1 MPALIFFI
9 SLLALSGILAVSLV
23 RFTRRR
29 IAARSAP
36 ATGSRKRRRS
46 GTSSKASGARRR
58 RSSTDSGKRSAGRS
72 AGKAASASRSR
83 RGWRLPAMP
92 SLRVPFPRGMAACLP
107 LGLLLGLIAG
117 AGQLSLYGLRQAQGA
132 LNDPR
137 LVSLDNAL
145 AAISLGAL
153 LLIVLGLLGRFS
165 ARRAT

>member
-29 IAARSAP
+29 IAARSTP

-58 RSSTDSGKRSAGRS
+58 RSSSGGDNRS
-72 AGKAASASRSR
+72 AGKAAAASRTR

>member
-1 MPALIFFI
+1 MPALIFFT

-23 RFTRRR
+23 RLARRR
-29 IAARSAP
+29 IAARNTPP
-36 ATGSRKRRRS
+36 AGARKRRRS
-46 GTSSKASGARRR
+46 GSSPKASGARRQ
-58 RSSTDSGKRSAGRS
+58 RSSTGSGNRSTGRAG
-72 AGKAASASRSR
+72 GKSASSGSR

-92 SLRVPFPRGMAACLP
+92 TLRVPFPRGMAACLP

-137 LVSLDNAL
+137 LSSLDNAL

-153 LLIVLGLLGRFS
+153 ALIVLGVLGRLS

>member
-1 MPALIFFI
+1 MPALIFFT

-23 RFTRRR
+23 RLARRR
-29 IAARSAP
+29 IAARNTPP
-36 ATGSRKRRRS
+36 AGARKRRRS
-46 GTSSKASGARRR
+46 GSSPKASGARRQ
-58 RSSTDSGKRSAGRS
+58 RSSTGSGNRSTGRAG
-72 AGKAASASRSR
+72 GKSASSSGSR

-92 SLRVPFPRGMAACLP
+92 TLRVPFPRGMAACLP

-137 LVSLDNAL
+137 LSSLDNAL

-153 LLIVLGLLGRFS
+153 ALIVLGVLGRLS